1 MVYTL
6 TMDLFSSSIDKK
18 ELPLAAR
25 MRAETLDDF
34 IGQEHLVGK
43 GRLLRRAIQADQLSS
58 LIFYGPPGTGKTT
71 LAKIIARTT
80 KSAFITINAV
90 LAGIKEIRDE
100 IIDAKKRLELYNKK
114 TILFV
119 DEVHRWNKAQQD
131 ALLPWVENGTFILI
145 GATTENPFYEVNSAL
160 VSRSR
165 IFQLLPL
172 SKENLLKAAERAL
185 QDKEKGY
192 GKYKIEFEKG
202 ALEHIADIANGDAR
216 SLFNALQ
223 LAVETTP
230 KRFPPQ
236 PDETIYISMEIAEES
251 IQRKVLLYDK
261 EGDYHF
267 DIISALIKSIRGS
280 DPDAALYWLARMIDA
295 GEDPKFILRRMT
307 ISAAEDIGLAD
318 PNALVVVNAATQ
330 AFERVGMPEGQII
343 LSEAALYLACT
354 KKSNSVLAIFNAT
367 KTIREE
373 KSMEVP
379 VNIKDS
385 SRDKDSF
392 GHGKNYMYPHDY
404 KGHWVAQQYLPDALK
419 GKIFYEPGDIGFEA
433 ELKKDISRRREAQ
446 IEAQLERDDAYAD
459 KETLTFSPPDK
470 KKDEWYK
477 RISDNKNIILSA
489 VREKIFSQI
498 NINRHD
504 RILIASRDRGL
515 LIWEAQRHVPEGGV
529 FYINNNKSDIEV
541 IDKHS
546 IYAEVSEKPIL
557 INNTMELYL
566 QEEKETG
573 LYDIIAARNLFL
585 KQSNIKQMTERLFTI
600 LDTKGQISLAE
611 NLPSKSSR
619 ISQFM
624 DSSVFG
630 DKDFEIFLNAENSI
644 YENNKYG
651 IFLDVDNLEKTLQDA
666 GFKKIIFKEKDW
678 FEARI
683 IGKSDLEKWFN
694 ESKESYGSILLS
706 LVEKDLYSKIKEQV
720 LGTLSDKEVS
730 WKSTYL
736 FITGVKE

>member
-1 MVYTL
+1 
-6 TMDLFSSSIDKK
+6 MDLFSASVDNKK
-18 ELPLAAR
+18 LPLAAR
-25 MRAETLDDF
+25 MRAETLDEF

-71 LAKIIARTT
+71 LAQIIAKTT
-80 KSAFITINAV
+80 KSAFTTINAV
-90 LAGIKEIRDE
+90 LSGVKEIRDE
-100 IIDAKKRLELYNKK
+100 IIEAKKRLELYDKK

-185 QDKEKGY
+185 ANKEKGY

-223 LAVETTP
+223 LAIETTP
-230 KRFPPQ
+230 KQFPPEK
-236 PDETIYISMEIAEES
+236 DETIYISMEIAEES

-267 DIISALIKSIRGS
+267 DIISAFIKSIRGS
-280 DPDAALYWLARMIDA
+280 DPDAALYWMARMIDA
-295 GEDPKFILRRMT
+295 GEDPKYILRRMT
-307 ISAAEDIGLAD
+307 ISASEDIGLAD
-318 PNALVVVNAATQ
+318 PNALVFVNAAAQ
-330 AFERVGMPEGQII
+330 AFERIGMPEGQLI

-354 KKSNSVLAIFNAT
+354 KKSNSALAIFDAL

-373 KSMEVP
+373 NHMEVP
-379 VNIKDS
+379 VDIKDA
-385 SRDKDSF
+385 SRDKEGF
-392 GHGKNYMYPHDY
+392 GHGKNYLYPHAYRD
-404 KGHWVAQQYLPDALK
+404 HWVAQQYLPDALK

-433 ELKKDISRRREAQ
+433 ELKNDISRRREAQ
-446 IEAQLERDDAYAD
+446 IEAQMERDDANG
-459 KETLTFSPPDK
+459 EILTFSPPDK

-498 NINRHD
+498 NIKRHD

-529 FYINNNKSDIEV
+529 FYINDNKYDIEI

-546 IYAEVSEKPIL
+546 IYAEKSEKPIL
-557 INNTMELYL
+557 INDNLTRYL
-566 QEEKETG
+566 QSEKETG
-573 LYDIIAARNLFL
+573 IYDIVAGKNLFL
-585 KQSNIKQMTERLFTI
+585 KQSNIKQISERLFAV
-600 LDTKGQISLAE
+600 LDIKGRISLAE

-619 ISQFM
+619 ISQFL
-624 DSSVFG
+624 DSKVFNE
-630 DKDFEIFLNAENSI
+630 KDFNTFLNAEKTI
-644 YENNKYG
+644 YEDSKYE
-651 IFLDVDNLEKTLQDA
+651 IFLDADNLEKTLMES
-666 GFKKIIFKEKDW
+666 GFKKIVLKEKDW
-678 FEARI
+678 FETRI
-683 IGKSDLEKWFN
+683 MNKSDIEKWFD
-694 ESKESYGSILLS
+694 ESKKSYGSILLS
-706 LVEKDLYSKIKEQV
+706 LIEKDLYNKIREHV
-720 LGTLSDKEVS
+720 LASLADKEVS
-730 WKSTYL
+730 WKSAYL
-736 FITGVKE
+736 FISAVKE

>member
-1 MVYTL
+1 
-6 TMDLFSSSIDKK
+6 MDLFSGSIDKK

-71 LAKIIARTT
+71 LAKIIAKTT

-90 LAGIKEIRDE
+90 LSGIKEIRDE
-100 IIDAKKRLELYNKK
+100 IIDAKKRLELYDKK

-172 SKENLLKAAERAL
+172 SKENLLNAAERAL
-185 QDKEKGY
+185 NDKERGY
-192 GKYKIEFEKG
+192 GKYKIEFEEG
-202 ALEHIADIANGDAR
+202 ALAHIADIANGDAR

-223 LAVETTP
+223 LAIETTP
-230 KRFPPQ
+230 KRFPPTQ
-236 PDETIYISMEIAEES
+236 DETIYISMEIAEES
-251 IQRKVLLYDK
+251 IQRRVLLYDK

-267 DIISALIKSIRGS
+267 DIISAFIKSIRGS
-280 DPDAALYWLARMIDA
+280 DPDATLYWLARMLDA

-318 PNALVVVNAATQ
+318 PNALVVVNAAVH
-330 AFERVGMPEGQII
+330 AFERIGMPEGQLI

-354 KKSNSVLAIFNAT
+354 KKSNSALAIFDAL

-373 KSMEVP
+373 KHMEVP
-379 VNIKDS
+379 VNIKDA
-385 SRDKDSF
+385 SRDKESF
-392 GHGKNYMYPHDY
+392 GHGKDYLYPHAY
-404 KGHWVAQQYLPDALK
+404 KDHWVAQQYLPDALK
-419 GKIFYEPGDIGFEA
+419 RKFFYKPGDIGFEA

-446 IEAQLERDDAYAD
+446 IEAQMERDDSAQEA
-459 KETLTFSPPDK
+459 LTFSPPDK
-470 KKDEWYK
+470 KKDEWY
-477 RISDNKNIILSA
+477 RRTSDNKNIILSA
-489 VREKIFSQI
+489 VRENIFSQI
-498 NINRHD
+498 NIKRHD
-504 RILIASRDRGL
+504 RILIANRDMGL

-529 FYINNNKSDIEV
+529 FYISNNKHDIEI

-546 IYAEVSEKPIL
+546 IYADGSEKPIL
-557 INNTMELYL
+557 INDDPEHYL
-566 QEEKETG
+566 QEEKETNI
-573 LYDIIAARNLFL
+573 YDIAIGRNFFLEQNNIDRIAEKLFAV
-585 KQSNIKQMTERLFTI
+585 
-600 LDTKGQISLAE
+600 LDSGGRISFAE
-611 NLPSKSSR
+611 NLLSKSSR

-624 DSSVFG
+624 DNSVFSK
-630 DKDFEIFLNAENSI
+630 KDFDIFLNAEKTI
-644 YENNKYG
+644 YENSKY
-651 IFLDVDNLEKTLQDA
+651 DNLEKTLRNF
-666 GFKKIIFKEKDW
+666 GFKKISCREKDW
-678 FEARI
+678 FETRI
-683 IGKSDLEKWFN
+683 ISKNDIEKWFN

-706 LVEKDLYSKIKEQV
+706 KMEKDLYSKIKEQAFAS
-720 LGTLSDKEVS
+720 LPDKEIN

-736 FITGVKE
+736 FITAVKD

>member
-1 MVYTL
+1 
-6 TMDLFSSSIDKK
+6 MDLFSSSGDKK

-25 MRAETLDDF
+25 MRAETLDEF

-71 LAKIIARTT
+71 LAKIIAKTT

-90 LAGIKEIRDE
+90 LSGVKEIRDE
-100 IIDAKKRLELYNKK
+100 IIDAKKRLELYDKK

-185 QDKEKGY
+185 KDKEKGY

-202 ALEHIADIANGDAR
+202 ALDHLADIANGDAR

-230 KRFPPQ
+230 KQFPPTQ
-236 PDETIYISMEIAEES
+236 DETIYISMEIAEES
-251 IQRKVLLYDK
+251 IQRRVLLYDK

-267 DIISALIKSIRGS
+267 DVISAFIKSIRGS
-280 DPDAALYWLARMIDA
+280 DPDATLYWLARMLDA
-295 GEDPKFILRRMT
+295 GEDPKFILRRMI

-318 PNALVVVNAATQ
+318 PNALVVVNAAAQ
-330 AFERVGMPEGQII
+330 AFERIGMPEGQLI
-343 LSEAALYLACT
+343 LSEASLYLACT
-354 KKSNSVLAIFNAT
+354 KKSNSALSIFDAL

-373 KSMEVP
+373 KHMEVP
-379 VNIKDS
+379 VNIKDA
-385 SRDKDSF
+385 SRDKESF
-392 GHGKNYMYPHDY
+392 GHGKNYLYPHAY
-404 KGHWVAQQYLPDALK
+404 KDHWVAQQYLPDALK
-419 GKIFYEPGDIGFEA
+419 GKFFYAPGETGFEA
-433 ELKKDISRRREAQ
+433 DLMKEISRRREAQ
-446 IEAQLERDDAYAD
+446 IEAQMERDDSD
-459 KETLTFSPPDK
+459 QETLTFSPPDK

-477 RISDNKNIILSA
+477 RTSDNKNIILSA

-498 NINRHD
+498 NIKRHD

-529 FYINNNKSDIEV
+529 FYINNNKPDIEV

-546 IYAEVSEKPIL
+546 IYAEISEKPIL
-557 INNTMELYL
+557 INDNPEHYL

-573 LYDIIAARNLFL
+573 IYDIAIARNLFL
-585 KQSNIKQMTERLFTI
+585 KQNNIKNISDKLFTI
-600 LDTKGQISLAE
+600 LDMEGRISLAE
-611 NLPSKSSR
+611 SLPSKSSR

-624 DSSVFG
+624 DSTAFSN
-630 DKDFEIFLNAENSI
+630 KDFDIFLNAEKNI

-651 IFLDVDNLEKTLQDA
+651 ISLDIDNLKKTLHDS
-666 GFKKIIFKEKDW
+666 GFKKIAFREKDW
-678 FEARI
+678 FETRI
-683 IGKSDLEKWFN
+683 ITKNDIEKWFD
-694 ESKESYGSILLS
+694 ESKESYGSIIIS
-706 LVEKDLYSKIKEQV
+706 LIEKDLYKSIKEQA
-720 LGTLSDKEVS
+720 LERLPGKEIN
-730 WKSTYL
+730 WKSTYV
-736 FITGVKE
+736 FITAVKE

>member
-1 MVYTL
+1 MN
-6 TMDLFSSSIDKK
+6 LFSNSTDNK

-43 GRLLRRAIQADQLSS
+43 GRLLRRAIQADQLTS

-71 LAKIIARTT
+71 LAQIIAKTT
-80 KSAFITINAV
+80 KSTFITINAV
-90 LAGIKEIRDE
+90 LSGIKELRDE
-100 IIDAKKRLELYNKK
+100 IIEAKKRLELYDKK

-172 SKENLLKAAERAL
+172 SKENLLKAAERAII
-185 QDKEKGY
+185 DKENGY
-192 GKYKIEFEKG
+192 GKYKIVFEEG
-202 ALEHIADIANGDAR
+202 ALEHIADTANGDAR

-223 LAVETTP
+223 LAIETTP
-230 KRFPPQ
+230 ERFPPTQ
-236 PDETIYISMEIAEES
+236 GETIHISMEIAEES

-267 DIISALIKSIRGS
+267 DIISAFIKSIRGS
-280 DPDAALYWLARMIDA
+280 DPDAALYWLARMLDA
-295 GEDPKFILRRMT
+295 GEDPKFILRRMI

-318 PNALVVVNAATQ
+318 PNALVIANATAQT
-330 AFERVGMPEGQII
+330 FERIGMPEGQLI

-354 KKSNSVLAIFNAT
+354 KKSNSVLAISDAI

-373 KSMEVP
+373 KHMEVP
-379 VNIKDS
+379 ANIKDS
-385 SRDKDSF
+385 SRDKESF
-392 GHGKNYMYPHDY
+392 GHGKNYLYPHLY
-404 KGHWVAQQYLPDALK
+404 KDHWVAQQYLPDALK

-446 IEAQLERDDAYAD
+446 IEAQMERDSSNQ
-459 KETLTFSPPDK
+459 ETLTFTPPDK

-498 NINRHD
+498 KINRHD

-515 LIWEAQRHVPEGGV
+515 LIWEAQRYAPEGGV
-529 FYINNNKSDIEV
+529 FYINDNKYDIDV

-546 IYAEVSEKPIL
+546 IYAEKSEKPIL
-557 INNTMELYL
+557 IDDNPAHYL
-566 QEEKETG
+566 QEEKESRI
-573 LYDIIAARNLFL
+573 YDIVAGRNLFL
-585 KQSNIKQMTERLFTI
+585 KQSNIKNISARLFDI
-600 LDTKGQISLAE
+600 LDAKGRISLAE

-619 ISQFM
+619 LSQFL
-624 DSSVFG
+624 DHTVFS
-630 DKDFEIFLNAENSI
+630 DEDLDIFLNAEKTI
-644 YENNKYG
+644 YENSKYG
-651 IFLDVDNLEKTLQDA
+651 IFLDVDGLEKTLQDT
-666 GFKKIIFKEKDW
+666 GFKKIIFREKDW

-683 IGKSDLEKWFN
+683 INKNDIEKWFD

-706 LVEKDLYSKIKEQV
+706 LIERDLYNIIKEQ
-720 LGTLSDKEVS
+720 TLKNLPDKEVK

-736 FITGVKE
+736 FIAAVKE